1 MNPKRI
7 LIALIAA
14 FIALSATDYLI
25 HQVWLKNTYALDI
38 GKLWRTETDM
48 QAHMSGIFIG
58 QFLIAIAF
66 TMLWTR
72 IALGGAGIQCA
83 IALGG
88 AGIQCAIAL
97 GVFMGLAYSG
107 GVVIQGAVQ
116 PLPDGLVMKWIIS
129 GILQSVLVSVVLFF
143 VHKPAKGCPD
153 INGK

>member
-7 LIALIAA
+7 ILALIAA

-25 HQVWLKNTYALDI
+25 HQVWLKDTYALDI
-38 GKLWRTETDM
+38 GKLWRAEADM
-48 QAHMSGIFIG
+48 KAHMSGIFVG
-58 QFLIAIAF
+58 QFLVAVAF
-66 TMLWTR
+66 TMLWAR
-72 IALGGAGIQCA
+72 

-129 GILQSVLVSVVLFF
+129 GILQSVFVSVVLFF
-143 VHKPAKGCPD
+143 VHKPTKGCPD
-153 INGK
+153 ISGK

>member
-83 IALGG
+83 IALG
-88 AGIQCAIAL
+88 
-97 GVFMGLAYSG
+97 VFMGLAYSG

>member
-7 LIALIAA
+7 ILALIAA

-25 HQVWLKNTYALDI
+25 HQVWLKDTYALDI
-38 GKLWRTETDM
+38 GKLWRAEADM
-48 QAHMSGIFIG
+48 KAHMSGIFVG
-58 QFLIAIAF
+58 QFLVAVAF
-66 TMLWTR
+66 TMLWAR
-72 IALGGAGIQCA
+72 

-129 GILQSVLVSVVLFF
+129 GILQSVVVSVVLFV
-143 VHKPAKGCPD
+143 VHRPTKPCPD
-153 INGK
+153 MSGK